1 MVKFNIRIKRY
12 IYYLFNQF
20 GYKIANNKK
29 TVKNNNFDAIINFL
43 LSDDKKFLFFDV
55 GANLGQ
61 SIRRFKKIK
70 SNTMIH
76 SFEPTPDLSEKIKRE
91 FYNDKNV
98 KINNCGVAEKK
109 GFLNFYSYKYHKI
122 NSLVK
127 IDEDTKFYKSRLFT
141 SENKKNDFLEIIK
154 IKVTDIDSYCDENN
168 INEIDF
174 IKIDTQGSED
184 LILLGMDEMLTNNK
198 ISIIELELILGFGY
212 EENKSFYDY
221 EKILKPKNYR
231 LIAISNSGNIIG
243 NSNYQTNLLYVKK
256 DLYEKIENL
265 HKINEKIPGVM
276 EQTNKSYPFSY

>member
-1 MVKFNIRIKRY
+1 MVKFDVRVKGY
-12 IYYLFNQF
+12 IYYLLNKF
-20 GYKIANNKK
+20 GYKITNNKK

-43 LSDDKKFLFFDV
+43 LSDDKKFLFFDI

-61 SIRRFKKIK
+61 SIKRFKKIK

-91 FYNDKNV
+91 FYNDEKV

-109 GFLNFYSYKYHKI
+109 GILNFYSYKYHKI

-141 SENKKNDFLEIIK
+141 SEKNKNDFLEIIK

-184 LILLGMDEMLTNNK
+184 LILLGMDKMLTDNK

-221 EKILKPKNYR
+221 EKILKPKNYK

-265 HKINEKIPGVM
+265 HKVNEKIPDVM